1 MSTRSAR
8 DRPCIVGIGQT
19 EFTRRGGIVDRS
31 ELRLAAEAAIAAA
44 ADAGLPC
51 REIDGF
57 AAAFSLADAR
67 SLLSLLEVLT
77 GLAAR
82 LAADNIDVGQNRRLF
97 AAAAE
102 PLITDR
108 PTTER
113 DRTRLQRR

>member
-57 AAAFSLADAR
+57 AAAFR
-67 SLLSLLEVLT
+67 SPMREVCCLCWKCSP
-77 GLAAR
+77 GWPR
-82 LAADNIDVGQNRRLF
+82 G
-97 AAAAE
+97 
-102 PLITDR
+102 
-108 PTTER
+108 
-113 DRTRLQRR
+113 